1 MDVENDIEIVDLDTD
16 IDTDLEGIDEG
27 QVDENVIKQPNS
39 TPVKDAD
46 AKEAPA
52 LKGSVSDKGDK
63 VEMPKTKVGMISAMN
78 THMMGMKKDSL
89 TAAYKK
95 MMEDV
100 EGIELEETSVNFD
113 DDLEAMVSEEA
124 TLSEGFKA
132 KAALIMESAVNARVS
147 REVAEIESR
156 LNEAHESEI
165 AELSESMT
173 DKVGE
178 YLDYVVEQ
186 FMADNELAIN
196 NGLRT
201 EIAEDF
207 MGKLHGLFT
216 ESYIEVP
223 DTKVD
228 LVDSLSEE
236 NDTLRAKLNESIEI
250 GLEAD
255 KMLKSYQRNQIV
267 AEAASQLTATQAEK
281 LEALA
286 EGIEFNNESD
296 FAHKVDTLVE
306 SYFSEKVKTVTS
318 ELVEETQIE
327 DEEEASAP
335 THQDPYVAM
344 TLAGL
349 RAK

>member
-39 TPVKDAD
+39 TPVKEAD

-100 EGIELEETSVNFD
+100 EGIELEETSVDFD

-267 AEAASQLTATQAEK
+267 AEAASQLTATP
-281 LEALA
+281 
-286 EGIEFNNESD
+286 G
-296 FAHKVDTLVE
+296 
-306 SYFSEKVKTVTS
+306 
-318 ELVEETQIE
+318 
-327 DEEEASAP
+327 
-335 THQDPYVAM
+335 
-344 TLAGL
+344 
-349 RAK
+349 